1 MPGWQTT
8 IKLGRVKK
16 ELSFDA
22 IDGPSRF
29 GQSIGAEER
38 VVKNAAGERF
48 RRIFR
53 RQSADFAVRLS
64 PPVSDSVKLQLESM
78 RLIVDEP
85 LSFIFADDWTMFSD
99 RYTLITTTT
108 LKLSNSPYTRLGKA
122 HKEAPGGLDTD
133 IINIDGVFTTYD
145 VAGDQS
151 GTNFFTGGS
160 YDAITRII
168 TLGNG
173 SPGPIGQQVFV
184 NWKYKGALV
193 FLRPFRPQHMAGNIS
208 AGTAQ
213 WNISLQLD
221 GI

>member
-22 IDGPSRF
+22 LDGPSRF

-38 VVKNAAGERF
+38 TVKNAAGERF
-48 RRIFR
+48 RRTFR
-53 RQSADFAVRLS
+53 RQSADFSVRLS

-78 RLIVDEP
+78 KLIVDEP
-85 LSFIFADDWTMFSD
+85 LSFIFADDWTIFSD
-99 RYTLITTTT
+99 RYTLITPTT
-108 LKLSNSPYTRLGKA
+108 LKLSTSPYTRLGKA
-122 HKEAPGGLDTD
+122 HREAPGGLDTD

-145 VAGDQS
+145 VAGQQG
-151 GTNFFTGGS
+151 GTDHFPGGS
-160 YDAITRII
+160 YDAVTRII
-168 TLGNG
+168 TTGT
-173 SPGPIGQQVFV
+173 SPGSIGQQVFV

-208 AGTAQ
+208 DGTAQ